1 MTILLSMGLGWLLD
15 KSPRFFYFIGGFK
28 RMLLLR
34 AVSSAVEYRPY
45 KPGVTGS
52 NPVPPTIPIFPF
64 SSESITTVFQSLSAR
79 CPEGTKK
86 GGR

>member
-15 KSPRFFYFIGGFK
+15 KSPQFFYFIGSFYYRIK
-28 RMLLLR
+28 IW